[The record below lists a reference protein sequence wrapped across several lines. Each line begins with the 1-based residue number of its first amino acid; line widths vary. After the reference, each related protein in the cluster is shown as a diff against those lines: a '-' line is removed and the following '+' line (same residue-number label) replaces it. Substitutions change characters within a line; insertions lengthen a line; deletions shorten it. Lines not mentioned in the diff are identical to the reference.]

1 MSVELGHDGVT
12 STPLCH
18 PLMTSSLAFIKLQ
31 FQRPQIATMVTIR
44 LHRARD
50 SMTIGL
56 SQIMLMG
63 YSAFGDSSAAPQNM
77 FMPNEDYVARSR
89 YIIILQ

>member
-1 MSVELGHDGVT
+1 
-12 STPLCH
+12 
-18 PLMTSSLAFIKLQ
+18 
-31 FQRPQIATMVTIR
+31 
-44 LHRARD
+44 
-50 SMTIGL
+50 MTIGL

-89 YIIILQ
+89 SIIIIQWMRSFKNYYSVNEIILEIFINVA